1 MSANKFKVVDTIN
14 EFKLP
19 TTNRV
24 SMDSPE
30 IPFETKVAL
39 YVSVHN
45 PHLAILTPCY
55 GGLCHTNYVQC
66 LIATFQLLN
75 NFGIKIH
82 HEFCRNDS
90 LVTRA
95 RNNLI
100 AKAMNNTKN
109 THFIFIDSDITW
121 NPVDILK
128 LIVSDK
134 HIIGGV
140 YPLKK
145 YEWSKLINDPVN
157 PYNSNVINDIIDKK
171 NHDFFKSKQVT
182 EEDMIR
188 CNLVKYNVNFMD
200 RTLQIANNL
209 TKVRHIA
216 TGFMMFKRELLTTM
230 HLAYPE
236 TKYVDDVGFLSPEE
250 CDFSY
255 ALFDCGIDEGH
266 YLSED
271 WLFCD
276 RWNKIGGDIF
286 IDVSIDLTHTGQE
299 DFKGSFI
306 SSIL

>member
-1 MSANKFKVVDTIN
+1 MSVNKFKVVDTIN

-19 TTNRV
+19 ATNSV
-24 SMDSPE
+24 SMELPE
-30 IPFETKVAL
+30 VPLQTRVAT
-39 YVSVHN
+39 YVLEHN
-45 PHLAILTPCY
+45 PQLAILTPCY

-66 LIATFQLLN
+66 LIETFKLLN

-109 THFIFIDSDITW
+109 THFIFIDSDIAW
-121 NPVDILK
+121 DPVDILK

-145 YEWSKLINDPVN
+145 YVWSKLINDPVN
-157 PYNSNVINDIIDKK
+157 PYNSNVINDIIDK
-171 NHDFFKSKQVT
+171 NNREFIKSKEVT

-188 CNLVKYNVNFMD
+188 YNLVRYNVNFMD
-200 RTLQIANNL
+200 RTLKIANNI

-255 ALFDCGIDEGH
+255 ALFDCGIDDGH

-299 DFKGSFI
+299 DF
-306 SSIL
+306 